1 LLGLPSLGGIGGCDL
16 GVCGGVTPISGFEAD
31 AQAIQQAAPWV
42 IRVVVVCA
50 ATPGCQEALVAVA
63 VGAVAGAAVVGVAY
77 GGYQTY
83 KYFSK
88 GGTEEVG
95 HDYVRDMAR
104 AMGGDYC
111 TALKT
116 IRDNARKAGN
126 SKLFNAAKAT
136 YKEDCRGK

>member
-63 VGAVAGAAVVGVAY
+63 VAVVAGAAVGYGVAKA
-77 GGYQTY
+77 QD
-83 KYFSK
+83 YF
-88 GGTEEVG
+88 GRVQ
-95 HDYVRDMAR
+95 
-104 AMGGDYC
+104 
-111 TALKT
+111 
-116 IRDNARKAGN
+116 DNEWSR
-126 SKLFNAAKAT
+126 AAKQWAQSTGQNPCKYLEEAKKDPANQDSAT
-136 YKEDCRGK
+136 LSKINQAEKFLGCRNVRKRT